1 MSSLHS
7 SPVEPTNFFPLMR
20 ELVRTYEA
28 FYRSN
33 VLHLAPMGLSIDQFD
48 VVAILG
54 NTPGMK
60 VRQIK
65 EKSLIQPKSLLQ
77 VIDELEQ
84 SGFVEKEPL
93 LPNQPA
99 ISMVVKLSNKGEK
112 LFAECFPAHI
122 EYLRSMFS
130 QLEPAEIQLLQVF
143 LGRLKRAFQEKE
155 I

>member
-1 MSSLHS
+1 MSSLPF

-33 VLHLAPMGLSIDQFD
+33 VSHLAKLGLSLDQFD
-48 VVAILG
+48 VIATLG

-60 VRQIK
+60 VRQLK
-65 EKSLIQPKSLLQ
+65 EKGLIPPNSLLT

-93 LPNQPA
+93 PPNQPA
-99 ISMVVKLSNKGEK
+99 SSMVVKLTSSGEQ
-112 LFAECFPAHI
+112 LFEKCFPVHI
-122 EYLRSMFS
+122 EYLRSMFC

-143 LGRLKRAFQEKE
+143 LGRLKRAFQDQS
-155 I
+155 